1 MLNEITSIVEFFL
14 LNKEIPLPLPLPI
27 ACLAEAKHPTL
38 TTSNSKFKKQWLTP
52 WTTCVARRKYVLCVC
67 CAPGRNRY
75 ATTTKSQNLFLVIS
89 IHDNRTG
96 DRLARERERTLY
108 STSKSCSKYDRKRD
122 QTRGIIESIR
132 RRRDTMHKFG
142 HDNKGIQVAQRK

>member
-14 LNKEIPLPLPLPI
+14 LNKEIPLPLPLPLSLPLPI

-75 ATTTKSQNLFLVIS
+75 ATKQKVKIS
-89 IHDNRTG
+89 
-96 DRLARERERTLY
+96 
-108 STSKSCSKYDRKRD
+108 
-122 QTRGIIESIR
+122 
-132 RRRDTMHKFG
+132 F
-142 HDNKGIQVAQRK
+142 